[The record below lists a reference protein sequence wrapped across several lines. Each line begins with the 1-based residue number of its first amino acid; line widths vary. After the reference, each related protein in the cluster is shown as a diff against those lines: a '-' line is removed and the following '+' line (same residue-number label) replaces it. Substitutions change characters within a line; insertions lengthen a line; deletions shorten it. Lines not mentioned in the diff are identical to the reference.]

1 MIFILQLRIIT
12 LYMVERGNV
21 FSGHNL
27 NYSIQETFLKI
38 LMALAQKFCVIYS
51 FFVILTAHTHE
62 VLHECRKREHSLRTI
77 SFIHILT
84 YFSLHGFSIK
94 AFILIL
100 IVQDYMNWIEMNLG
114 NWDAGYT
121 TITTTILHTFT
132 SKTSSQIN

>member
-62 VLHECRKREHSLRTI
+62 VLHECRKREHSLRII

-84 YFSLHGFSIK
+84 YFSLRLDFPLS
-94 AFILIL
+94 L
-100 IVQDYMNWIEMNLG
+100 
-114 NWDAGYT
+114 YT
-121 TITTTILHTFT
+121 NIDCTRLYKLMHE
-132 SKTSSQIN
+132 QLN